1 MTTTATSYKIGMLV
15 EHPSRPQWGPGK
27 VIALGEGRI
36 YVYFRDEL
44 EKKAKTLLTTIVS
57 PRIAEEQ
64 SDAVLDLLPPA
75 VHDGVS
81 YMLPKNYMKLMHL
94 VVPK

>member
-1 MTTTATSYKIGMLV
+1 MTETIPSYKIGMLV

-27 VIALGEGRI
+27 VIALGEGKI

-44 EKKAKTLLTTIVS
+44 EKKAKTLLTTVVA
-57 PRIAEEQ
+57 PAVAESQ

-75 VHDGVS
+75 THDGS
-81 YMLPKNYMKLMHL
+81 NYMLPKNYLKLMNL
-94 VVPK
+94 PAK

>member
-1 MTTTATSYKIGMLV
+1 MTATASSYKIGMLV

-27 VIALGEGRI
+27 VVAMGEGRI

-57 PRIAEEQ
+57 PKIADSQ
-64 SDAVLDLLPPA
+64 TDAVLDLLPPA
-75 VHDGVS
+75 TYDGAA

-94 VVPK
+94 VVAK

>member
-1 MTTTATSYKIGMLV
+1 MAATQTYKIGMLI

-27 VIALGEGRI
+27 VVALGEGKI

-57 PRIAEEQ
+57 PTVANEQ

-75 VHDGVS
+75 THDGAD

-94 VVPK
+94 VPAKA

>member
-1 MTTTATSYKIGMLV
+1 MATTAPAYKIGMLV

-27 VIALGEGRI
+27 VIALGEGKI

-44 EKKAKTLLTTIVS
+44 EKKAKTLITTVVAPLI
-57 PRIAEEQ
+57 REEQ

-75 VHDGVS
+75 THDGVS